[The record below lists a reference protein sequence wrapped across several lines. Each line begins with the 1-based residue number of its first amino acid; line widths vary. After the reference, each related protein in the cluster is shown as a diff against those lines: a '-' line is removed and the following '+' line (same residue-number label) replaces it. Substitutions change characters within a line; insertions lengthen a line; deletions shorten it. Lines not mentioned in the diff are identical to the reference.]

1 MSAMEAEQTSSA
13 AEQRAFAVAKL
24 RRAASLPRMKDGRRP
39 PMHVDGVSEG
49 EKTPA
54 DGSDS
59 PSISD
64 VKVDRFVGESQETT
78 EDKKEDPEDA
88 SDIAV
93 AKETLEVSE
102 APEVAETPEPSRETA
117 TTPEPSREAATT
129 PEPSGRS
136 KRRSRSRSR
145 SRGSRDF
152 KGKARPPQSPAP
164 SPLVQGADSS
174 PEDSPPPPP
183 PISIPPSP
191 NLISPIPSHFGKMQA
206 SRLLM
211 SPRLMS
217 PDPILLYPGTSPPT
231 PAPMTP
237 MLPTL
242 EALQKGLFRSN
253 SAAARMM
260 AMHKL
265 TGGTDTYEHSS
276 PSPTP
281 PPAVSPLGRS
291 NTVSGGERSA
301 ARKVMLRRLGER
313 IKEEHGDQT
322 SGGEETFTPPSPSP
336 KRRRRRS
343 RRGSTGASA
352 TLDES
357 DHPSTAANT
366 PVIPSTPLPSTFDNL
381 ILKTDPIP
389 QVPSTTPSRTASAQ
403 EHAHQRETTL
413 LKLTGGDQSSDYEPP
428 RKRRSVVVEEEDD
441 VSEDNPALPSTLVS
455 PATPERPGQMTSRV
469 PHPSDAPS
477 AGSFDTASAAVYIS
491 VARSSVQSNSH
502 LNGPFGTPLKEEKP
516 SRDEDEEQVL
526 YQAENHRARS
536 PFHDAFDREISW
548 IADPGQFCH
557 PVATL
562 NF

>member
-1 MSAMEAEQTSSA
+1 MNVMEAEPSSSA
-13 AEQRAFAVAKL
+13 AEKRAVAVAKL

-54 DGSDS
+54 EGSDG

-64 VKVDRFVGESQETT
+64 VKAEQFMEASQET
-78 EDKKEDPEDA
+78 EDKKEDPAET
-88 SDIAV
+88 SDTAEV
-93 AKETLEVSE
+93 TETLELNE
-102 APEVAETPEPSRETA
+102 PPEVAETPEPSRVTM
-117 TTPEPSREAATT
+117 TTPEPAVRT
-129 PEPSGRS
+129 

-145 SRGSRDF
+145 SRGSKDF
-152 KGKARPPQSPAP
+152 KGKARATQSPTP
-164 SPLVQGADSS
+164 SPLVQGTDSS

-183 PISIPPSP
+183 SISIPPSP
-191 NLISPIPSHFGKMQA
+191 NLISPIPSHYGEMQA

-217 PDPILLYPGTSPPT
+217 PDSNLLYPGTSPPT
-231 PAPMTP
+231 PSPMTP

-242 EALQKGLFRSN
+242 EALQRGLFRSN

-265 TGGTDTYEHSS
+265 TGGTDTYEHPS

-281 PPAVSPLGRS
+281 PPGVSPVGRS

-301 ARKVMLRRLGER
+301 ARKMMLRRLGER

-343 RRGSTGASA
+343 RRGSTGASN

-357 DHPSTAANT
+357 DHPSTGANT
-366 PVIPSTPLPSTFDNL
+366 PVIPPAPLPSTFDSL

-389 QVPSTTPSRTASAQ
+389 RVPSSTPSRTASAQ

-441 VSEDNPALPSTLVS
+441 ISEDNPAPLPSTLGS

-469 PHPSDAPS
+469 PRSSVAEPI
-477 AGSFDTASAAVYIS
+477 DTASGAPVVGYLSI
-491 VARSSVQSNSH
+491 ARSSAHPNS
-502 LNGPFGTPLKEEKP
+502 LSSGPFRTPLKEEKP

-536 PFHDAFDREISW
+536 PYHDAFDRAISW
-548 IADPGQFCH
+548 VADPGQF
-557 PVATL
+557 
-562 NF
+562 